1 MMSDPALPR
10 PGRGAPLFLMAT
22 ALALAGCGLIGGGD
36 KEAKAPTGQVV
47 AKLDGQEI
55 TVLEVNAELAGTPIP
70 PAMNRRDA
78 EKAALNNIITRRM
91 LVKAAEAQEL
101 DKTPEFILQ
110 QRRAME
116 QLKVQALAR
125 DIAGKVVAPTRD
137 EAVKFMD
144 ENPSMFRERRIMTV
158 DQIQFLR
165 PDNIAEL
172 GFEAAKTMEAVEAIL
187 NANNIPFRRQPAT
200 LDTLGANPAFVTELM
215 KVLDQNPK
223 ELFMFATNAPGA
235 PGPVVL
241 VNEVQSTRVDPFT
254 GDKAREFATNFL
266 RNQRIQQA
274 LEAEVK
280 KQQAAMKDRVVFQP
294 GWEIAA
300 TKPADVGAVTGQA
313 PAAGLSSTPAGAD
326 AAPTAPAGTPA
337 PAASPGG

>member
-1 MMSDPALPR
+1 MTPEPAKTPYRARTVLLL
-10 PGRGAPLFLMAT
+10 AAA
-22 ALALAGCGLIGGGD
+22 ALALSGCGLIGGGD

-47 AKLDGQEI
+47 ATLDGQEI

-91 LVKAAEAQEL
+91 LVKAAEAQNVH
-101 DKTPEFILQ
+101 KTPEFILQ

-125 DIAGKVVAPTRD
+125 EIAQKVVTPTRD

-158 DQIQFLR
+158 DQIQFVR
-165 PDNIAEL
+165 PDNIGEL

-187 NANNIPFRRQPAT
+187 NSNNIPFRRQPAT
-200 LDTLGANPAFVTELM
+200 LDTLGANPAFVVELT

-241 VNEVQSTRVDPFT
+241 VNQVQSTRIDPFT

-294 GWEIAA
+294 GWEVAQ
-300 TKPADVGAVTGQA
+300 TKAPDVGAVTGQP
-313 PAAGLSSTPAGAD
+313 PAAGLPSTPAGEP
-326 AAPTAPAGTPA
+326 AAAGAPA
-337 PAASPGG
+337 PAAQPAG